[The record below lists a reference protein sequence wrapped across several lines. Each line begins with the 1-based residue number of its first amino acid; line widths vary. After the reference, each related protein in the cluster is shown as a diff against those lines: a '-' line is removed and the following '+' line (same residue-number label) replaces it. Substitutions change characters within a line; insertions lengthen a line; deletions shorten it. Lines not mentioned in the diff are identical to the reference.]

1 MRVLSYRRRFRRQYP
16 SSLCD
21 AKQNLEV
28 YCDALR
34 IKQVISNF
42 ISNALKYSDSKK
54 ELIVLA
60 REEAGCCVI
69 TVRNSGHITQ
79 KNLEKIWKRNFSEGG
94 REKTRLPSQ
103 GIGLSIVKSILEQH
117 SSRYGCYQQNG
128 YVNFFFTLDIF

>member
-1 MRVLSYRRRFRRQYP
+1 M
-16 SSLCD
+16 
-21 AKQNLEV
+21 

-79 KNLEKIWKRNFSEGG
+79 KKFGKETL
-94 REKTRLPSQ
+94 
-103 GIGLSIVKSILEQH
+103 VKADGKKH
-117 SSRYGCYQQNG
+117 GCPVKVLG
-128 YVNFFFTLDIF
+128 